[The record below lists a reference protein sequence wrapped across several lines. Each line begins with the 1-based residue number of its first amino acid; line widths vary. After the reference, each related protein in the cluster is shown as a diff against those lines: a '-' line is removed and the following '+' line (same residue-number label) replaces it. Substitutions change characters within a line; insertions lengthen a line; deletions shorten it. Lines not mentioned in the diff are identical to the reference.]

1 MKVVF
6 TVLVG
11 VSEHGSVIRKCN
23 LIALPECN
31 SIGCLYQSIVQDVV
45 VRGSSMGS
53 LAAGGGFSPI
63 GGT

>member
-11 VSEHGSVIRKCN
+11 VSEHGSVGHKCN
-23 LIALPECN
+23 LIAPPESN
-31 SIGCLYQSIVQDVV
+31 SIGCLHKSIVQDVV

-53 LAAGGGFSPI
+53 LAA
-63 GGT
+63 